1 MTKRQSWSVAVAL
14 LVSAATVL
22 SACSKPA
29 ENNNNPAPA
38 PNPSTPATPDAN
50 TPKDGGAL
58 VLGGI
63 SDIKTAN
70 PLYITDTASGDLGNL
85 LFASLYDYNRGFD
98 YEVNERTIAAE
109 LPKVSE
115 DGLTYTV
122 KIKNNVKWSDGHV
135 LTVDDIIWN
144 YKIIM
149 TPEAGITGIDSYK
162 DVTEIK
168 KIDEST
174 FSITLSKVDARFK
187 YSINLTPAPAHIL
200 KDVKPEELEAHAFGH
215 DPKATITT
223 GPYIWK
229 EWAQK
234 QYNIAERNPNYWS
247 KKANIQTVTI
257 KQYAD
262 QNTQI
267 QALVAGELDY
277 VSAIPVATLPAV
289 QGKPGI
295 QIYEGLGQSYDYLM
309 FNFKD
314 AAFPQGKSPFTGAK
328 TRQAIG
334 HAINRTGMID
344 AALQGHGVVLNAP
357 FLPSS
362 FAYDSKF
369 AGFAYDV
376 AKAKALLAE
385 DGWKAGSDGILA
397 KDGIKFEFDLITN
410 SGNKRRES
418 YIAVIQQNLAE
429 VGIKVNL
436 KPMDFQAI
444 TGDIT
449 QKGTFHAL
457 VLGWS
462 LNSPDPDKE
471 TLFNSKRLPPGGQN
485 YGSYNNAKVD
495 ELWEAGYR
503 TADQAKRKVIY
514 SQVLEEMEK
523 DPAYIYL
530 GLQNI
535 IMGYRDVVK
544 WADADKPE
552 PAVPYGQFYHIFDWW
567 VNK

>member
-1 MTKRQSWSVAVAL
+1 M
-14 LVSAATVL
+14 VSAATVL

-29 ENNNNPAPA
+29 ETKNTGTTPAPA
-38 PNPSTPATPDAN
+38 ANTDAN

-58 VLGGI
+58 VIGGV
-63 SDIKTAN
+63 SDIKTLN
-70 PLYITDTASGDLGNL
+70 PLYIGDTASGDVANT

-98 YEVNERTIAAE
+98 FEVNDRTIAAE
-109 LPKVSE
+109 LPKVSA

-144 YKIIM
+144 YNIIR
-149 TPEAGITGIDSYK
+149 TPEAGITGIDAYE
-162 DVTEIK
+162 DVKEIK
-168 KIDEST
+168 KVDDTS
-174 FSITLSKVDARFK
+174 FSITLNKVDARFK
-187 YSINLTPAPAHIL
+187 YNINITPAPAHIL
-200 KDVKPEELEAHAFGH
+200 KDVKPADLEKHAYGH
-215 DPKATITT
+215 DPKVTITS
-223 GPYIWK
+223 GPYVWK
-229 EWAQK
+229 EWSQK
-234 QYNIAERNPNYWS
+234 QYNVVERNTAYWS
-247 KKANIQTVTI
+247 KKANIQTITF

-262 QNTQI
+262 QNTSI
-267 QALVAGELDY
+267 QALATGEIDY
-277 VSAIPVATLPAV
+277 VAAIPVATLPAV

-295 QIYEGLGQSYDYLM
+295 KTFEGLGQSYDYLM

-314 AAFPQGKSPFTGAK
+314 AAFPQGKSPFKGAK

-334 HAINRTGMID
+334 HALNRKGMID
-344 AALQGHGVVLNAP
+344 SILQGHGVVLNAP

-362 FAYDSKF
+362 FAYDNKF
-369 AGFAYDV
+369 QGFAYDA
-376 AKAKALLAE
+376 AKAKDLLKQ
-385 DGWKAGSDGILA
+385 DGWTPGADGILV

-418 YIAVIQQNLAE
+418 YIAVIQQNLAD

-449 QKGTFHAL
+449 KKGTFHAL
-457 VLGWS
+457 LLGWS

-471 TLFNSKRLPPGGQN
+471 GLFGSDKLPPGGQN
-485 YGSYNNAKVD
+485 YGAYSNKTVD
-495 ELWEAGYR
+495 KLWKDGYG
-503 TADQAKRKVIY
+503 TADQAKRKEIY
-514 SQVLEEMEK
+514 GKILEEMEK

-535 IMGYRDVVK
+535 IMGYKDVVK
-544 WADADKPE
+544 WADKDKPE
-552 PAVPYGQFYHIFDWW
+552 PAVPYGAYFHIFDWW
-567 VNK
+567 VTK